1 MIMKSSFYLTHQ
13 TKQIFY
19 IVLLCAC
26 MTQNLLF
33 AGYRKNEYV
42 HFNYPAR
49 GERHGMFS
57 ILRMVLGLLYLYEE
71 GKVAGVKIDFMTKGI
86 YYDPSYGPNW
96 WEYYFEP
103 VDVRRKNCKYRITK
117 ARTWGYLCRLG
128 EYTVTRTRAFE
139 LLQKYFILKPHIQEK
154 LETFQR
160 ERFGDAFVIGV
171 HYRGTDKYL
180 EAPRVSYEII
190 RKEIDRIVENICS
203 CEVKIFVA
211 TDEQAFLDYI
221 KEQFPNVIF
230 RENVVR
236 SIDGHPVHF
245 DNLANF
251 KKGEDALL
259 DCLLLSK
266 CQILIRGASNLSLF
280 ASFFNPQMRLINLN
294 CKYKEMQDPDNKCK
308 DGQASHP
315 I

>member
-1 MIMKSSFYLTHQ
+1 MNSFLYFPYQVKLV
-13 TKQIFY
+13 FY
-19 IVLLCAC
+19 FILLCLCIEQKPLSA
-26 MTQNLLF
+26 
-33 AGYRKNEYV
+33 AAYHEDEYV
-42 HFNYPAR
+42 QFNYPPNDR
-49 GERHGMFS
+49 DHGMFS
-57 ILRMVLGLLYLYEE
+57 LLRMILALLYLYDEE
-71 GKVAGVKIDFMTKGI
+71 RIAGVKIDFTTKGI

-103 VDVRRKNCKYRITK
+103 VDVRRKDREYRVIK
-117 ARTWGYLCRLG
+117 AHSWAYLCRVG
-128 EYTVTRTRAFE
+128 EYKLSRQRASE

-190 RKEIDRIVENICS
+190 RKEIDRIVENIFN

-236 SIDGHPVHF
+236 STTGCPIHF
-245 DNLANF
+245 RQSENF

-266 CQILIRGASNLSLF
+266 CQVLVRNASNLSLF

-294 CKYKEMQDPDNKCK
+294 CKYKDMRKHPDKCENE
-308 DGQASHP
+308 QARQS